1 MSGKR
6 PSLAENLRSL
16 AEAPPPVP
24 SAPPSPPVAAPAPAV
39 STGSRAAKDVSERP
53 KGFYAATRA
62 GKKKATATLS
72 AEAHRQLKLL
82 ALDHGGVEAVLT
94 EAINDLFRKHGMKPI
109 A

>member
-6 PSLAENLRSL
+6 PSLAESMRAV
-16 AEAPPPVP
+16 AEAPPPEP
-24 SAPPSPPVAAPAPAV
+24 PKPRAQDHAPTSPKATAEPEP
-39 STGSRAAKDVSERP
+39 RP

-72 AEAHRQLKLL
+72 TAAHRQLKSL
-82 ALDHGGVEAVLT
+82 ALEREGGTVERLLT
-94 EAINDLFRKHGMKPI
+94 EAINDLFRKYGKEPI